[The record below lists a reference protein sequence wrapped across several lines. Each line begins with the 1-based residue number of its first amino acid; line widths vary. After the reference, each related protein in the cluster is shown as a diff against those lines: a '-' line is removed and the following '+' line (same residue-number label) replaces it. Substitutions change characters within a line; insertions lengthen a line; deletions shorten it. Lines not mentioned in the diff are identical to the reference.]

1 MTLHFLFIG
10 FLVILALGFDFIN
23 GFHDAANSVATIVG
37 TRVLTPKQAVIWAAF
52 FNFIAA
58 FVFKLHVATTMGKGI
73 IDPHIVDTWVVF
85 GALMGA
91 IVWDLVTWYWGLP
104 TSSSHALIGG
114 LVGAALA
121 KVQTFSVLIWAGIIK
136 VTIFILI
143 APLVGL
149 ILGFVLS
156 TIINFLFAGSKPMRV
171 DKNFRR
177 FQLVSAALYSLGHG
191 GNDAQKTMGI
201 ITMLLFSAGYLG
213 SVFHVPLWVI
223 LFCHFSMAM
232 GTMLGGWRIIKTM
245 SVRITELKPSGGFC
259 AETSAA
265 LSLFGATA
273 LGVPVSTTHTITGA
287 IVGVG
292 ATHGLGAVQW
302 SVASRIVWA
311 WVVTIP
317 ASALIAALAYAMAR
331 SAAYFV

>member
-1 MTLHFLFIG
+1 MTLQLFLIIT
-10 FLVILALGFDFIN
+10 LVILALGFDFIN

-37 TRVLTPKQAVIWAAF
+37 TRVLSPKQAVIWAAF
-52 FNFIAA
+52 FNFAAA
-58 FVFKLHVATTMGKGI
+58 FVFGLHVAATVGKGI
-73 IDPHIVDTWVVF
+73 VDPHIVDMWVVF

-91 IVWDLVTWYWGLP
+91 IIWDLVTWYWGLP

-121 KVQTFSVLIWAGIIK
+121 KTQTFSVLVWGGIIK
-136 VTIFILI
+136 VGIFILI
-143 APLVGL
+143 SPLVGML
-149 ILGFVLS
+149 LGFVLGALVN
-156 TIINFLFAGSKPMRV
+156 ILFARSKPTRV
-171 DKNFRR
+171 DKYFRR
-177 FQLVSAALYSLGHG
+177 LQLLSAALYSLGHG

-201 ITMLLFSAGYLG
+201 IAMLLFTAGYLG
-213 SVFHVPLWVI
+213 PVFYVPFWVI
-223 LFCHFSMAM
+223 FFCYFSMAI

-265 LSLFGATA
+265 LSLFGATV

-287 IVGVG
+287 IMGVG
-292 ATHGLGAVQW
+292 ATHGLGAVHW

-311 WVVTIP
+311 WVITIP
-317 ASALIAALAYAMAR
+317 ASALIAALTYGLARLIAYLA
-331 SAAYFV
+331 

>member
-1 MTLHFLFIG
+1 MTLHYFFIG
-10 FLVILALGFDFIN
+10 FLVLLALGFDFIN

-37 TRVLTPKQAVIWAAF
+37 TRVLTPKQAVAWAAF
-52 FNFIAA
+52 FNFAAA
-58 FVFKLHVATTMGKGI
+58 FIFGLHVATTVGKGI
-73 IDPHIVDTWVVF
+73 VDPHIVDAWVVL

-121 KVQTFSVLIWAGIIK
+121 KTHTLSVLVWAGIIK
-136 VTIFILI
+136 VTLFILI
-143 APLVGL
+143 SPLVGM

-156 TIINFLFAGSKPMRV
+156 TLVNILFARSKPIRV
-171 DKNFRR
+171 DKHFRKL
-177 FQLVSAALYSLGHG
+177 QLVSAALYSLGHG

-201 ITMLLFSAGYLG
+201 IAMLLFTSGYLG
-213 SVFHVPLWVI
+213 PVFHVPFWVI
-223 LFCHFSMAM
+223 FFCYFSMAM

-265 LSLFGATA
+265 ISLFGATA

-287 IVGVG
+287 IIGVG
-292 ATHGLGAVQW
+292 ATHGLGAVRW
-302 SVASRIVWA
+302 SVASQIIWA
-311 WVVTIP
+311 WIITIP
-317 ASALIAALAYAMAR
+317 AAGFIAATTYGLAR
-331 SAAYFV
+331 LAAHLL